1 MTYFDNCC
9 HGGTRQKATGWWAN
23 VDWFTGLAA
32 RCDGSH
38 FHEKWNAE
46 IIGGQVLFPTHLE
59 AAYPILLCQRLAS
72 IAQLKALEFGAT
84 EVHTLEQQV
93 EHAPSSQ
100 QCFLLDML
108 PRGRKSKPLV
118 SEYGHYQQ
126 WAIAL
131 PVRAFKRGCF
141 RVDESSDTNIKAHP
155 SRKSDHEHEVVT
167 VGIPREPLEFLGHAI
182 EAGHSRSVAIH
193 LSDAVREFCWQRD
206 ELAKKRAEFLWKW
219 SNRAKELNKKEV
231 ELHKKLPAHLQHLL
245 RGKRLL
251 LLREVP

>member
-1 MTYFDNCC
+1 MGLDGLAGLDKIKAESANITYDSTLELMRLCLQFQIAVSLENPANSLFWKIPAIAEFIKAVGGYMTYFDNCC

-72 IAQLKALEFGAT
+72 IAKLKALEFGAT

-100 QCFLLDML
+100 HRFLLDML
-108 PRGRKSKPLV
+108 PRGRKFKPLV

-131 PVRAFKRGCF
+131 PGLHEQQVLSELPKGAKVVHRQFKR
-141 RVDESSDTNIKAHP
+141 SSGGVFGSMKAQIQT
-155 SRKSDHEHEVVT
+155 SRPT
-167 VGIPREPLEFLGHAI
+167 L
-182 EAGHSRSVAIH
+182 
-193 LSDAVREFCWQRD
+193 
-206 ELAKKRAEFLWKW
+206 LAKVIM
-219 SNRAKELNKKEV
+219 NNM
-231 ELHKKLPAHLQHLL
+231 
-245 RGKRLL
+245 RL
-251 LLREVP
+251 